1 MKHKTA
7 LLTAAVILFGS
18 CLFGCANESCSDTP
32 ENIEAQAYS
41 LSSTNLDGI
50 SVYSSISSV
59 SYKATDE
66 PQELEPNEL
75 LVFIKGSLAPSGSA
89 FMIEDKVYVSLAAA
103 IGMLSLDSA
112 PDYDKSQEYTIN
124 DTAFLPLDIIADTL
138 SCSICLCDGEN
149 SGENRMIKSCPH
161 IVIERYPENSA
172 KKTKEEALAH
182 LKEQL
187 VTAYEEK
194 YGSFTPLD
202 EKAGGAYD
210 EQEDLRYRISNLSVK
225 GENGRFYVIECVYE
239 FYVDKYTDDI
249 FVHYEGMDE
258 SFWRFD
264 PHEEGALSFAG

>member
-1 MKHKTA
+1 
-7 LLTAAVILFGS
+7 
-18 CLFGCANESCSDTP
+18 
-32 ENIEAQAYS
+32 
-41 LSSTNLDGI
+41 
-50 SVYSSISSV
+50 
-59 SYKATDE
+59 
-66 PQELEPNEL
+66 
-75 LVFIKGSLAPSGSA
+75 
-89 FMIEDKVYVSLAAA
+89 MIEDKVYVSLAAA
-103 IGMLSLDSA
+103 IGMLSLDTA

-124 DTAFLPLDIIADTL
+124 DTVFLPLDIIADTL
-138 SCSICLCDGEN
+138 SCSVCLCDGEN
-149 SGENRMIKSCPH
+149 SGENRMLESCPH

-194 YGSFTPLD
+194 YGSFMPLD

>member
-41 LSSTNLDGI
+41 LTSTNLDGI

-75 LVFIKGSLAPSGSA
+75 LVFINGSLAPSGSA

-112 PDYDKSQEYTIN
+112 PDYANLKNTRLTIPL
-124 DTAFLPLDIIADTL
+124 FYRSILLPTHCHA
-138 SCSICLCDGEN
+138 
-149 SGENRMIKSCPH
+149 
-161 IVIERYPENSA
+161 VYVY
-172 KKTKEEALAH
+172 
-182 LKEQL
+182 
-187 VTAYEEK
+187 VTSKVPAR
-194 YGSFTPLD
+194 T
-202 EKAGGAYD
+202 
-210 EQEDLRYRISNLSVK
+210 V
-225 GENGRFYVIECVYE
+225 
-239 FYVDKYTDDI
+239 
-249 FVHYEGMDE
+249 
-258 SFWRFD
+258 
-264 PHEEGALSFAG
+264 

>member
-1 MKHKTA
+1 
-7 LLTAAVILFGS
+7 
-18 CLFGCANESCSDTP
+18 
-32 ENIEAQAYS
+32 
-41 LSSTNLDGI
+41 
-50 SVYSSISSV
+50 
-59 SYKATDE
+59 
-66 PQELEPNEL
+66 
-75 LVFIKGSLAPSGSA
+75 
-89 FMIEDKVYVSLAAA
+89 MIEDKVYVSLAAA
-103 IGMLSLDSA
+103 IGMLSLDTA

-124 DTAFLPLDIIADTL
+124 DTVFLPLDIIADTL
-138 SCSICLCDGEN
+138 SCSVCLCDGEN
-149 SGENRMIKSCPH
+149 SGENRMLESCPH

-194 YGSFTPLD
+194 YGSFAPLD
-202 EKAGGAYD
+202 EKADGAYD

-264 PHEEGALSFAG
+264 PHKEDSLSFAG